1 MNSIADQY
9 YIKAIDQYPYSLDEA
24 MENLNYA
31 LSYNP
36 EHEGANYL
44 MGKLCVEQFQNYAEA
59 EKYYQLTLA
68 VNPHNQL
75 ACLDY
80 ALLLIYLEE
89 FEKAEKGIDYVKKQ
103 KGANLFSIYR
113 LKGLIAEYKKEYSKA
128 IKLYEKAFLNAY
140 ENEDIDYINGE
151 IRRIKDKQ
159 KLLKKKLKKNTKEKE
174 VEEEQKNSITDKITQ
189 IK

>member
-1 MNSIADQY
+1 MNSLADQY
-9 YIKAIDQYPYSLDEA
+9 YIKAMDQYPYSLDEA
-24 MENLNYA
+24 IENLNYA

-44 MGKLCVEQFQNYAEA
+44 MGKLFAEQFQNYAEA
-59 EKYYQLTLA
+59 EKFYLMALA
-68 VNPHNQL
+68 VNPQNQMV
-75 ACLDY
+75 CLDY

-89 FEKAEKGIDYVKKQ
+89 FDKALKGINYVKKQ
-103 KGANLFSIYR
+103 KGANQFTIFR

-140 ENEDIDYINGE
+140 ENEDIDYISGE

-159 KLLKKKLKKNTKEKE
+159 KLLKKKMKRNQKEIPDQNNDSK
-174 VEEEQKNSITDKITQ
+174 D
-189 IK
+189 